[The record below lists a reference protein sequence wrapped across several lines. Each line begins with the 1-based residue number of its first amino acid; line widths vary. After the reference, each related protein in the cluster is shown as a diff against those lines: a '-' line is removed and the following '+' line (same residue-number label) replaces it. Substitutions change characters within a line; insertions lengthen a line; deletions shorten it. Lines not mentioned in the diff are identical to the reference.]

1 MRTAAEMARAVRD
14 REVSPAGLVE
24 EALRRAEAWQPVT
37 NAFSQLHGEQALEE
51 ARALG
56 AEGGPLHGVP
66 VAVKDLFDVEGW
78 ETTGCCVAYRGR
90 VAERDAEAVRRI
102 RAAGA
107 VVIGKTNQHEL
118 AAGGTNQISA
128 SGPAWNPWDRARI
141 TGGSSGGSAA
151 AVAAGVVPVA
161 LGTDT
166 GGSIRIPS
174 SLCGTVGLRM
184 TYGSIPMDGVM
195 PLSPS
200 MDAVGPIAA
209 SAEDAAL
216 AFGVLSREQRGTGK
230 GVAGLRIGVP
240 GGIFEEAALSE
251 VLAARDRVLETLA
264 DAGATIVTDVGELRY
279 DPETWSR
286 LAWTELFAEHGWILE
301 RAPDSVHAWT
311 RAFLE
316 RGRDEGGAG
325 RRRALEEAEEVRRG
339 FEAMLERAD
348 VLVAPS
354 TPTPAIGAD
363 VRELALGDG
372 RVLDVRRGA
381 VSVLTRPVNLAGLP
395 AISIPA
401 GWTDGGLPLGAQ
413 LIGPPGGEAALL
425 GAARAVEDAG
435 LHEPRLPELP
445 R

>member
-1 MRTAAEMARAVRD
+1 MRTAAEMAGAVRD
-14 REVSPAGLVE
+14 REVSPVELVE
-24 EALRRAEAWQPVT
+24 ETMRRAQAWQPAT
-37 NAFSQLHGEQALEE
+37 NAFSQLHGDRALEE

-56 AEGGPLHGVP
+56 PEGGPLHGVP
-66 VAVKDLFDVEGW
+66 VAVKDLLDVEGW
-78 ETTGCCVAYRGR
+78 ETSGCCAAYRGR
-90 VAERDAEAVRRI
+90 VAARDAEAVRRI

-107 VVIGKTNQHEL
+107 VLIGKTNQHEL
-118 AAGGTNQISA
+118 AAGATNQISA
-128 SGPAWNPWDRARI
+128 CGPTWNPWDRTRI

-200 MDAVGPIAA
+200 MDTVGPIAA
-209 SAEDAAL
+209 SAEDTAL
-216 AFGVLSREQRGTGK
+216 AYGALAGKERGT
-230 GVAGLRIGVP
+230 VETMAGLRIGVP
-240 GGIFEEAALSE
+240 RGIFEEAALPE
-251 VLAARDRVLETLA
+251 VLAARDRVVEILA
-264 DAGATIVTDVGELRY
+264 DAGAEIAADVGELRY

-286 LAWTELFAEHGWILE
+286 LAWSELFSEHGWILE
-301 RAPDSVHAWT
+301 RALDRVHPWT
-311 RAFLE
+311 RAYLE
-316 RGRDEGGAG
+316 RGRKEGEAG
-325 RRRALEEAEEVRRG
+325 RRQALGEAEAVRLA

-348 VLVAPS
+348 VLVAPV

-363 VRELALGDG
+363 VREVMMGDG

-381 VSVLTRPVNLAGLP
+381 VSLLTRPVNLAGLP

-401 GWTDGGLPLGAQ
+401 GWTDGGLPLGVQ
-413 LIGPPGGEAALL
+413 LIGPPGGEPALL
-425 GAARAVEDAG
+425 GAALAVEAGG
-435 LHEPRLPELP
+435 LHEPRLPEP
-445 R
+445 PG

>member
-1 MRTAAEMARAVRD
+1 MRTGAEMARAVRD
-14 REVSPAGLVE
+14 REVSPAELVE
-24 EALRRAEAWQPVT
+24 AAVRRAEVWQPAT
-37 NAFSQLHGEQALEE
+37 NAFSQLHGEQAVEE

-56 AEGGPLHGVP
+56 AEGGSLYGVP

-78 ETTGCCVAYRGR
+78 ETTGCCAAYRGR
-90 VAERDAEAVRRI
+90 VAGRDSEAVRRI

-128 SGPAWNPWDRARI
+128 SGPAWNPWDRTRI

-184 TYGSIPMDGVM
+184 TYGSMPMDGVM

-216 AFGVLSREQRGTGK
+216 AFDALGAEERTVHGVE
-230 GVAGLRIGVP
+230 GLRIGVP
-240 GGIFEEAALSE
+240 GGIFEEAALPE
-251 VLAARDRVLETLA
+251 VLAARDRVVETLA
-264 DAGATIVTDVGELRY
+264 EAGARIVAVGELRY

-286 LAWTELFAEHGWILE
+286 LAWSELFAEHGWILE
-301 RAPDSVHAWT
+301 RAPDSVHPWT
-311 RAFLE
+311 RAYLE
-316 RGRDEGGAG
+316 RGRDEGEAG
-325 RRRALEEAEEVRRG
+325 RRRALEEAEEVRLG
-339 FEAMLERAD
+339 FEAMLERAN
-348 VLVAPS
+348 VLVAPA

-363 VRELALGDG
+363 VREVALGDG

-381 VSVLTRPVNLAGLP
+381 VSLLTRPVNLAGLP

-401 GWTDGGLPLGAQ
+401 GWTDAGLPLGVQ

-425 GAARAVEDAG
+425 GAGLAVEDAG
-435 LHEPRLPELP
+435 LHEPRLPDLAG
-445 R
+445 